1 MAEFQLGVSL
11 KFLNRDLALVIQSNK
26 LNVNSKDIT
35 VKEYLL
41 IPTKLPSSDDYMTF
55 SELKKDFDKIFGV
68 GSKDSKEATAKIDE
82 QLKEN
87 ASGDNFDI
95 DNIKFRLNTAFLYK
109 KNFSVKVEGKDK
121 ECNSA
126 GEVIADTDNY
136 AKWEYAFSITID
148 STEFFSEFNTMSIN
162 SISFSI
168 WNTNRKEVK
177 KMMTLGSTEDIF
189 KQLEEPSK

>member
-26 LNVNSKDIT
+26 LIVNSKDIA

-41 IPTKLPSSDDYMTF
+41 IPTKLPSSEDYMTF
-55 SELKKDFDKIFGV
+55 SDLKKDFDKIFGV
-68 GSKDSKEATAKIDE
+68 DSKDSKEASAKIDE

-87 ASGDNFDI
+87 ANADNFHI
-95 DNIKFRLNTAFLYK
+95 DNINFRLNNAFLYK
-109 KNFSVKVEGKDK
+109 KTFSVKVEGNEK
-121 ECNSA
+121 ECNGA

-148 STEFFSEFNTMSIN
+148 STKFFSEFNTMSIN

-168 WNTNRKEVK
+168 WNTNREIVK

-189 KQLEEPSK
+189 KQLDEPSK